1 MDLKELQNFDI
12 SDFGRI
18 GSAPAAV
25 KVLLAALVLGA
36 VVGLGYYLH
45 TRDQLDSLKGV
56 ENKEVELK
64 KTFEKKYHQAAN
76 LEAYKTQL
84 AEMEKEFG
92 AMLRQLPGKTEIP
105 EVILDVSQTGLASG
119 LKILLFKPQSEI
131 TKGFYAEKP
140 IQIKVRGNY
149 HEMAKFSSGIAA
161 LPRIV
166 TLHDIVLKPV
176 QGSDKLIMDVTARTY
191 RYLADDEVDENKD
204 NKENGNA

>member
-1 MDLKELQNFDI
+1 MDLKELKNFDL
-12 SDFGRI
+12 SDFAKI

-25 KVLLAALVLGA
+25 KGLLAALVFGS

-45 TRDQLDSLKGV
+45 TRDQLDGLKNV

-64 KTFEKKYHQAAN
+64 KTFERKYHQAAN

-92 AMLRQLPGKTEIP
+92 TMLRQLPGKTEIP
-105 EVILDVSQTGLASG
+105 AVILDVSQTGLASG
-119 LKILLFKPQSEI
+119 LKIMLFKPQSES

-140 IQIKVRGNY
+140 IQIKLRGTY
-149 HEMAKFSSGIAA
+149 HEMAKFSSGIAS

-166 TLHDIVLKPV
+166 TLHDIVLKPE
-176 QGSDKLIMDVTARTY
+176 QGTDKLIMDVTAKTY
-191 RYLADDEVDENKD
+191 RYLADDEVEDK
-204 NKENGNA
+204 KGPGNA